1 MGKQRKAMGKQ
12 SLFFNF
18 LCSPQVL
25 VMYNAQLY
33 DALRCLTSVKN
44 EHIHGTSDGHT
55 QDYTQAAFDY
65 AFRIASSVCPPVR
78 YGHLCS

>member
-25 VMYNAQLY
+25 VRYNALLY

-44 EHIHGTSDGHT
+44 EHMLSMGPATVTHKTIHKPHLITLFELHR
-55 QDYTQAAFDY
+55 AF
-65 AFRIASSVCPPVR
+65 AHR
-78 YGHLCS
+78 